1 MTDSVMITGDEH
13 SRVFIDKMDDKLW
26 LSIHTRCGG
35 SHCEVPMDEAKKM
48 LAALQEFLKE
58 EVAHH
63 D

>member
-26 LSIHTRCGG
+26 LSIHTRFGG
-35 SHCEVPMDEAKKM
+35 AHCEVSMDEAKKM

-58 EVAHH
+58 EVAV
-63 D
+63 